1 MGEEK
6 QKTEDEE
13 LETENGK
20 NRATHFLEINKIWF
34 TTIIPLL
41 VSMAVAAAGIA
52 SCWADIQQAK
62 LTKMEIENI
71 NEEKQPFFSIEQEYN
86 QERDQYI
93 YTIYNTGGEVR
104 YSDLQIMPILY
115 VKQYGTDREIKNQAF
130 KDLAGFYEYEITDDG
145 LISFSDMWLDI
156 AMLEEYSLGN
166 NDSDKILGN
175 DYLTGLFSRKNSNK
189 RKEYITSELIY
200 WVRVSYYNYRNEETY
215 ENIWLGRA
223 SDRSKRTSGN
233 NILFLQPSLEER
245 YYDGNNTKSEAVID
259 SLNLSGE
266 ETAKQCEEYA
276 EELFEKWD
284 F

>member
-156 AMLEEYSLGN
+156 AMLEE
-166 NDSDKILGN
+166 
-175 DYLTGLFSRKNSNK
+175 
-189 RKEYITSELIY
+189 
-200 WVRVSYYNYRNEETY
+200 
-215 ENIWLGRA
+215 
-223 SDRSKRTSGN
+223 
-233 NILFLQPSLEER
+233 
-245 YYDGNNTKSEAVID
+245 
-259 SLNLSGE
+259 
-266 ETAKQCEEYA
+266 
-276 EELFEKWD
+276 
-284 F
+284 